1 MLISTIANV
10 INKEIGISR
19 SESSYFVDTVVN
31 EMIKSLIEK
40 KILKI
45 SSFGTLKMRFKKE
58 RVGRNPKTGV
68 EHTISSR
75 NTISFVA
82 SKLFTSSIKMNW
94 AWESKYF
101 EPPASAITRLTAE
114 SVMPCIAR
122 VIGLKCSFVNSIR

>member
-1 MLISTIANV
+1 MSDNNLTRVEIANV

-82 SKLFTSSIKMNW
+82 SKI
-94 AWESKYF
+94 
-101 EPPASAITRLTAE
+101 
-114 SVMPCIAR
+114 
-122 VIGLKCSFVNSIR
+122 LKKRVNSK

>member
-1 MLISTIANV
+1 MSSSNLTRIDIANV

-82 SKLFTSSIKMNW
+82 SKI
-94 AWESKYF
+94 
-101 EPPASAITRLTAE
+101 
-114 SVMPCIAR
+114 
-122 VIGLKCSFVNSIR
+122 LKKRVNSK